1 MFDSMFELI
10 TQAASNHLFIFCFCN
25 LIIATIFLVG
35 SKPTSIIGRAG
46 EIPLSLV
53 INTRT
58 NRNPG
63 TESKQL
69 FYDDKE
75 KLRNVNE
82 LVSYSQEA
90 PVDDREENSNSNSKN
105 EDHDD
110 HDDELRRRVEEF
122 IEKVNKGWKAESWGE
137 FLWVILCNDAETFV
151 YL

>member
-1 MFDSMFELI
+1 M
-10 TQAASNHLFIFCFCN
+10 
-25 LIIATIFLVG
+25 G

-122 IEKVNKGWKAESWGE
+122 IEKVNKGWKAES
-137 FLWVILCNDAETFV
+137 
-151 YL
+151 